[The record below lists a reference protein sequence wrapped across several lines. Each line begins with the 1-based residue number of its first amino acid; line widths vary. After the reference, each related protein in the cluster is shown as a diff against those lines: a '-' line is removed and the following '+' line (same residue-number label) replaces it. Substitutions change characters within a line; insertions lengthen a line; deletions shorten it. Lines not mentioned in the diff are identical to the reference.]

1 MFPTLLK
8 SVALGGVQL
17 ANALWVFWLY
27 FRDVV
32 AFYHC
37 QPLRQADLRLM
48 KAYGLQSTFGLSAQ
62 ATRSMPE
69 DQADLTVYG
78 ETPWRTLARI
88 AEAVALQPGEHFVEL
103 GAGTGRNLLWAH
115 YYAQARVTG
124 YELIPAF
131 VERFN
136 SLKNA
141 QALPLYEKNWF
152 EADLKA
158 LAGDVFL
165 LVGTCYDDR
174 HRQRAN
180 ICLRQLPPG
189 KRVVTIS
196 YALPVSDFV
205 LLCSFVAAFSWGK
218 GTVFV
223 HKRI

>member
-1 MFPTLLK
+1 MG
-8 SVALGGVQL
+8 LGGVQL
-17 ANALWVFWLY
+17 GNALWVFWLY
-27 FRDVV
+27 ARDVA

-37 QPLRQADLRLM
+37 RPLRQADLRLM
-48 KAYGLQSTFGLSAQ
+48 KAYGLHSTFRLSAQ

-78 ETPWRTLARI
+78 ETPWCTLARI

-103 GAGTGRNLLWAH
+103 GAGTGRNLLWAY
-115 YYAQARVTG
+115 YYAQAQVTG
-124 YELIPAF
+124 YELVPAF
-131 VERFN
+131 VERFQTVKQN
-136 SLKNA
+136 TV
-141 QALPLYEKNWF
+141 LPLYKKNWF

-174 HRQRAN
+174 HRQQAYV
-180 ICLRQLPPG
+180 CLRQLPRG

-196 YALPVSDFV
+196 YPLPSADFV
-205 LLCSFVAAFSWGK
+205 LLRSFVSAFSWGK

-223 HKRI
+223 HERM